1 MPLAVPALAVPA
13 LAVPA
18 LAVPALAVP
27 APAVPAPA
35 ARGHELHRLCGR
47 RRVAGTAEWAPA
59 NGVEQFL
66 ILRARLAATVRK

>member
-1 MPLAVPALAVPA
+1 MPVLAVPVLAVPV
-13 LAVPA
+13 LAVPV
-18 LAVPALAVP
+18 LAVPVLAVP
-27 APAVPAPA
+27 APV

-47 RRVAGTAEWAPA
+47 RRVAGTAEWATA